1 MQGGK
6 VLDFQNLIGNE
17 KIKQELKKIVQENRI
32 VNSYL
37 WTGVEGI
44 GKQEFAKTFA
54 KLILCQKQRCCF

>member
-44 GKQEFAKTFA
+44 ERKNLQ
-54 KLILCQKQRCCF
+54 KLLQN